1 MQIIQESKRIG
12 TFSEETSTVEP
23 RIQWS
28 AYGSPFAT
36 DNLSTPRL
44 RVSHPITGKLK
55 KRFIRRLQGF
65 FVQQEGEEAGVAFV
79 EEGRLFHYFLPMRHL
94 EKSGIMAENQP
105 FEMDEVETTE
115 EDGSLTVSYTFRPV
129 AKASDAFLDTVELD
143 PERKRKRALIQRR
156 FSHAQA

>member
-12 TFSEETSTVEP
+12 TFSEEISTVEP
-23 RIQWS
+23 RIKWS

-44 RVSHPITGKLK
+44 RVFRPITDKVK
-55 KRFIRRLQGF
+55 KRIVRRLQGI
-65 FVQQEGEEAGVAFV
+65 FVQQEGEDARVAFI
-79 EEGRLFHYFLPMRHL
+79 EDSKLFHYFLPMRHL
-94 EKSGIMAENQP
+94 GKSGITAENQP

-115 EDGSLTVSYTFRPV
+115 EDGSLTVGYTFRPV

-143 PERKRKRALIQRR
+143 PERKRKRILIQRR
-156 FSHAQA
+156 FGHAQA